1 VRVQIGTKLTELAK
15 TLRKRSTDTEN
26 YLWLF
31 LKNRQIEGIKFRRQ
45 EPLGRYIVDFV
56 SYESNLVIEV
66 DGGQHYFDKDK
77 ERDEWLKNQGYEVI
91 RFWDNE
97 VLKNK
102 DAVLEVIREKL
113 ITPHPDPLPQ
123 GERNSS
129 KK

>member
-1 VRVQIGTKLTELAK
+1 M
-15 TLRKRSTDTEN
+15 
-26 YLWLF
+26 
-31 LKNRQIEGIKFRRQ
+31 
-45 EPLGRYIVDFV
+45 
-56 SYESNLVIEV
+56 
-66 DGGQHYFDKDK
+66 DGGQHYLDKDK

>member
-1 VRVQIGTKLTELAK
+1 M
-15 TLRKRSTDTEN
+15 
-26 YLWLF
+26 
-31 LKNRQIEGIKFRRQ
+31 
-45 EPLGRYIVDFV
+45 
-56 SYESNLVIEV
+56 

-102 DAVLEVIREKL
+102 DEVLEVIREKL